1 MWLSAALDELSARP
15 VCGYTRE
22 AAPAT
27 EPTALAAL
35 ALALHDRLALAG
47 EAAEWLAKL
56 QSADGSVPA
65 AAEGELPGWTTGLAV
80 LAWQAL
86 ASGADSGQA
95 AGSKSVARGVAWI
108 LTASG
113 LPLGEVSA
121 DFGHDVRLVGWS
133 YAEGTHSWIEPT
145 AISVAALKAA
155 GHSEHPRTREGVKL
169 LIDRQLPEGGCNYG
183 NTMVL
188 GQTLRPHV
196 QPTGL
201 TLIALAGE
209 SDASG
214 RVAKSRVWLT
224 AALSPQTTP
233 VSLAWGLMGLAAQ
246 GTPHPEAE
254 GWLSAAGER
263 VLARDRSPHKLAL
276 LALAAKGWPA

>member
-1 MWLSAALDELSARP
+1 MWLAAVLDELSARP

-35 ALALHDRLALAG
+35 ALIQHDRPAPAG
-47 EAAEWLAKL
+47 EAAAWLARL
-56 QSADGSVPA
+56 QAADGSVA
-65 AAEGELPGWTTGLAV
+65 AAAGGELPGWTTGLAV

-86 ASGADSGQA
+86 ASEAESA
-95 AGSKSVARGVAWI
+95 AAAHSQHVVRGVAWI
-108 LTASG
+108 LAASG

-155 GHSEHPRTREGVKL
+155 GQSDHSRTREGVKL

-201 TLIALAGE
+201 TLLALAGE
-209 SDASG
+209 SDPSG
-214 RVAKSRVWLT
+214 RIAKSQAWL
-224 AALSPQTTP
+224 APAIGPKTTP
-233 VSLAWGLMGLAAQ
+233 VSLAWGLLGLAAQ
-246 GTPHPEAE
+246 GQPHPEAE
-254 GWLSAAGER
+254 SWLSAAGER

>member
-1 MWLSAALDELSARP
+1 MWLAAVLDELSARP
-15 VCGYTRE
+15 VGGYTRE
-22 AAPAT
+22 AAPST
-27 EPTALAAL
+27 EPTALTAL
-35 ALALHDRLALAG
+35 ALAGYERSAS
-47 EAAEWLAKL
+47 AAEAGAWLARL

-65 AAEGELPGWTTGLAV
+65 AAGDLPGWTTGLAV
-80 LAWQAL
+80 LAWQIL
-86 ASGADSGQA
+86 AQPDDASAAADANCVS
-95 AGSKSVARGVAWI
+95 RGVEWI
-108 LTASG
+108 LAASG

-155 GHSEHPRTREGVKL
+155 GHSDHPRTREGVKL
-169 LIDRQLPEGGCNYG
+169 LIDRQLAGGGCNYG

-201 TLIALAGE
+201 TLVALAGE
-209 SDASG
+209 SDPSG
-214 RVAKSRVWLT
+214 RVAKSCAWL
-224 AALSPQTTP
+224 AQSLGPKTTP
-233 VSLAWGLMGLAAQ
+233 VSLAWGLLGLAAQ
-246 GTPHPEAE
+246 GAPHPEAE
-254 GWLSAAGER
+254 AWLSVAGER

>member
-1 MWLSAALDELSARP
+1 MWLAAVLHELSARP

-35 ALALHDRLALAG
+35 ALAQHERLAPAR
-47 EAAEWLAKL
+47 EAAAWLAKL

-65 AAEGELPGWTTGLAV
+65 AAGDLPGWTTGLAV
-80 LAWQAL
+80 LAWQIL
-86 ASGADSGQA
+86 AR
-95 AGSKSVARGVAWI
+95 AGSASAAADAQCIARGVEWI
-108 LTASG
+108 LAASG

-169 LIDRQLPEGGCNYG
+169 LIDRQLPDGGCNYG

-201 TLIALAGE
+201 TLVALAGE
-209 SDASG
+209 SDPSD
-214 RVAKSRVWLT
+214 RVAKSRAWL
-224 AALSPQTTP
+224 AQALGPKSTP
-233 VSLAWGLMGLAAQ
+233 VSLAWGLLGLAAQ
-246 GTPHPEAE
+246 EAPHAEAE
-254 GWLSAAGER
+254 AWLSAAGER

-276 LALAAKGWPA
+276 LALAAKGWPV

>member
-1 MWLSAALDELSARP
+1 MWLAAVLDELSARP

-35 ALALHDRLALAG
+35 ALARHERLAPAG
-47 EAAEWLAKL
+47 EAAAWLAKL
-56 QSADGSVPA
+56 QAADGSVPA
-65 AAEGELPGWTTGLAV
+65 AAGDLPGWTTGLAV
-80 LAWQAL
+80 LAWQIL
-86 ASGADSGQA
+86 APADDSSA
-95 AGSKSVARGVAWI
+95 AADAKCIARGVEWI
-108 LTASG
+108 LAASG
-113 LPLGEVSA
+113 LPLSEVSA

-155 GHSEHPRTREGVKL
+155 GHSDHPRTREGVTL
-169 LIDRQLPEGGCNYG
+169 LIDRQLLEGGCNYG
-183 NTMVL
+183 NTKVL

-214 RVAKSRVWLT
+214 RVAKSHAWLT
-224 AALSPQTTP
+224 ASLSPQTTP
-233 VSLAWGLMGLAAQ
+233 VSLAWGLLGLAAQ
-246 GTPHPEAE
+246 GAPHPEAE
-254 GWLSAAGER
+254 VWLSAASER
-263 VLARDRSPHKLAL
+263 ILARDRSPHKLAL
-276 LALAAKGWPA
+276 LALAAKGWPL

>member
-1 MWLSAALDELSARP
+1 MWLAAVLDELSARP

-22 AAPAT
+22 AAPST
-27 EPTALAAL
+27 EPTALTAL
-35 ALALHDRLALAG
+35 ALARYERSAP
-47 EAAEWLAKL
+47 AAEARASLARL

-65 AAEGELPGWTTGLAV
+65 AAGDLPGWTTGLAV
-80 LAWQAL
+80 LAWQIL
-86 ASGADSGQA
+86 AQPDDASAAADA
-95 AGSKSVARGVAWI
+95 KCVARGVEWI
-108 LTASG
+108 LAASG

-155 GHSEHPRTREGVKL
+155 GHSDHPRTREGVKL
-169 LIDRQLPEGGCNYG
+169 LIDRQLAGGGCNYG

-201 TLIALAGE
+201 TLVALAGE
-209 SDASG
+209 SDPSG
-214 RVAKSRVWLT
+214 RVAKSCAWL
-224 AALSPQTTP
+224 AQSLGPKTTP
-233 VSLAWGLMGLAAQ
+233 VSLAWGLLGLAAQ
-246 GTPHPEAE
+246 GAPHPKAEA
-254 GWLSAAGER
+254 WLSVAGER
-263 VLARDRSPHKLAL
+263 VLARNRSPHKLAL

>member
-1 MWLSAALDELSARP
+1 MWLAAVLDELSARP

-22 AAPAT
+22 AAPST
-27 EPTALAAL
+27 EPTALTAL
-35 ALALHDRLALAG
+35 ALARYERSAP
-47 EAAEWLAKL
+47 AAEARAWLARL

-65 AAEGELPGWTTGLAV
+65 AAGDLPGWTTGLAV
-80 LAWQAL
+80 LAWQIL
-86 ASGADSGQA
+86 AHADDASA
-95 AGSKSVARGVAWI
+95 AADAKCVARGVEWI
-108 LTASG
+108 LAASG

-155 GHSEHPRTREGVKL
+155 GHSDHPRTREGVKL
-169 LIDRQLPEGGCNYG
+169 LIDRQLAGGGCNYG

-201 TLIALAGE
+201 TLVALAGE
-209 SDASG
+209 SDPSG
-214 RVAKSRVWLT
+214 RVAKSCAWL
-224 AALSPQTTP
+224 AQSLGPKSTP
-233 VSLAWGLMGLAAQ
+233 VSLAWGLLGLAAQ
-246 GTPHPEAE
+246 GQPHPEAE
-254 GWLSAAGER
+254 AWLSAAGER

-276 LALAAKGWPA
+276 LALAAKGWPV